1 MRISGFPA
9 GMFQT
14 NCYVIA
20 GDGTDC
26 VVVDPGQDAAAP
38 LAQLLDETGLRPV
51 AVLLTH
57 GHLDHTWNLAQVCDR
72 YDIPVYIH
80 PADRHMLADPA
91 SGIGP
96 QLGQFIT
103 DETFEEPDTVIE
115 LTDGEKLDLAGLEF
129 EVLATPGHTQ
139 GSVCFHLPTETSG
152 AEVGVVVSGDT
163 LFAGSVGR
171 SDLPGGDHEQLIR
184 SIGASLLPL
193 DDAVAVL
200 PGHGPATSI
209 GAERAS
215 NPFLS

>member
-20 GDGTDC
+20 GDGPEC
-26 VVVDPGQDAAAP
+26 VIVDPGQDAAAP
-38 LAQLLDETGLRPV
+38 LAQLVEQTGLRPV

-57 GHLDHTWNLAQVCDR
+57 GHLDHTWNLEQVCAR
-72 YDIPVYIH
+72 YGIPAYIH
-80 PADRHMLADPA
+80 PGDRYMLTDPA

-103 DETFEEPDTVIE
+103 DETFAEPDTVIE
-115 LTDGEKLDLAGLEF
+115 LTDGEKLDLAGLQF
-129 EVLATPGHTQ
+129 EVLATPGHTP

-171 SDLPGGDHEQLIR
+171 SDLPGGNHEQLIGSIR
-184 SIGASLLPL
+184 SALLPL
-193 DDAVAVL
+193 DDSVAVL
-200 PGHGPATSI
+200 PGHGPASTI
-209 GAERAS
+209 GAERTT
-215 NPFLS
+215 NPFLG